1 MARLTLY
8 NVIIG
13 MIVSI
18 GTFGYG
24 YGFGAFITS
33 IGQPGFYKD
42 FNLDPTSKYTANIL
56 GAVNA
61 LFAAGA
67 AFGSLSQGW
76 LADWIGR
83 RKALAA
89 SALFSLIGAGWTSG
103 SPYLAMLITIRIL
116 HGFGLGMLICLVPLY
131 LTEVSPPHCRGLMS
145 GMTVMGFGLGY
156 VAVAWVSVATYF
168 AKNATLQWRL
178 PLALSCVGPLGL
190 LVGIYFVPESPRYL
204 CWIGRHEAAL
214 EAIQRLHRDVD
225 DPENS
230 AAKAEFMQI
239 RAQVEKDKEEKSGY
253 VRMFTK
259 PSWRK
264 RSFLVLFIMFASQ
277 ATGVNGIAN
286 YLVLIFGTLGLKGV
300 MPLLVYAIYSVIGT
314 IAAFVACFTMDKF
327 GRRRLFLIG
336 FPALAA
342 NLLIEAL
349 LQRQYLGKTN
359 QAGNT
364 AAVAC
369 IYLFIILFQ
378 FIDAPSF
385 VWCSEIFPTTIRAKG
400 IGLSMFA
407 YFVGFITFST
417 PGPVA
422 FRNITWRMYLI
433 YMALCLVCEI
443 VVYFF
448 IPETRGRPVE
458 EMGALFGEEV
468 VLHMTLDGRGLV
480 EKTEGVAFE
489 QIEVAETKGE

>member
-1 MARLTLY
+1 MARLTAY
-8 NVIIG
+8 NIVIG
-13 MIVSI
+13 MIVAI

-24 YGFGAFITS
+24 YGFGVFITS

-42 FNLDPTSKYTANIL
+42 FNLDPTSKYTANVL

-67 AFGSLSQGW
+67 AFGSLFQGW

-83 RKALAA
+83 KKALVV
-89 SALFSLIGAGWTSG
+89 SALFSLIGAGWTAG

-145 GMTVMGFGLGY
+145 GMTVMGFGIGY
-156 VAVAWVSVATYF
+156 VAVAWVSVATYY
-168 AKNATLQWRL
+168 AENATLQWRL
-178 PLALSCVGPLGL
+178 PLALACVGPLGL

-204 CWIGRHEAAL
+204 CWRGRHEEAL
-214 EAIQRLHRDVD
+214 QVIQRLHRDPD
-225 DPENS
+225 DPTDSS
-230 AAKAEFMQI
+230 AQAEFIQI
-239 RAQVEKDKEEKSGY
+239 RAQVEKDKEQKSGY

-264 RSFLVLFIMFASQ
+264 RSLLVLFIMFASQ

-286 YLVLIFGTLGLKGV
+286 YLVRIFGTLGLEGV
-300 MPLLVYAIYSVIGT
+300 MPLLVY
-314 IAAFVACFTMDKF
+314 AAFVACFTMDKF

-336 FPALAA
+336 FPALAV
-342 NLLIEAL
+342 NLLIEAV
-349 LQRQYLGKTN
+349 LQREYLGTAN
-359 QAGNT
+359 QAGNG

-369 IYLFIILFQ
+369 IFLFIVLFQ

-385 VWCSEIFPTTIRAKG
+385 VWCAEIFPTTIRAKG

-417 PGPVA
+417 PGPLA

-433 YMALCLVCEI
+433 FMAFCIVCEV

-448 IPETRGRPVE
+448 VPETRGLPVE
-458 EMGALFGEEV
+458 EMGTLFGDEV

-480 EKTEGVAFE
+480 EKEKTEGVVME
-489 QIEVAETKGE
+489 QIEVVAAKGQEELV